1 MTNQEFLQIYKNK
14 IINGLI
20 EKKDNLIKDIEEIAT
35 YIDTSHNDYIL
46 TPYEIKEMNK
56 KRQEILFIYNLISKI
71 EDIKEV

>member
-1 MTNQEFLQIYKNK
+1 MTNQDYLKIYKSK

-35 YIDTSHNDYIL
+35 YIDTSHNEYIL
-46 TPYEIKEMNK
+46 TPYEIKEINR
-56 KRQEILFIYNLISKI
+56 KRKEILFIYNLISKI